1 MPSKQVTLT
10 ALGLNYSPN
19 QLSAPEGSLVQAD
32 DIVIRR
38 DNSIE
43 SRRGYRQYSEGFSG
57 GSNRVK
63 QLIEYKDRL
72 LVHHGSTL
80 EFDTEVLDSD
90 EKSVFSAFN
99 GSYSEV
105 ETGLRIKSIEA
116 NKNLYFTTSDGI
128 KKISAA
134 SADDFSTASG
144 YVMNAG
150 AVKALDINGSLVIEQ
165 GQTSGFLPV
174 DTAVAYRTLW
184 GYKDANDNLILGT
197 PSNRTTVYNYLSD
210 IIALD
215 LNELALQL
223 DNIDQTGS
231 MIEDG
236 NYFSTYYTASNPDAD
251 TLQAN
256 ILSLAEKLDTELLF
270 GDVAGSAP
278 LDMNTI
284 EIDTLNVGKI
294 IFDAGMLPENY
305 LVVGDYI
312 YLNGFGT
319 IAAGT
324 NFGIVNGAQ
333 QITSVV
339 PDASN
344 PYITFTVDNGNT
356 AKAATAVIAG
366 ATINSYNY
374 RHITN
379 TASVQFDNSLEDLVL
394 SIPATSNDYRIMQDA
409 LSQIVERLKVEPN
422 AVIPSAFLASY
433 ITPFVMTERA
443 NAQLEINIP
452 DDVTVASGYFY
463 QVYRT
468 LNFTATDTQTL
479 GGSGGIPVEPDDEMR
494 LVFEGFPT
502 SDEITAGYLT
512 YTDISPEELIQNNT
526 NLYTN
531 PQTGD
536 GILGSND
543 IPPLAHDINTFKN
556 VTFYSNTRT
565 RHRIPN
571 FTLIGISEI
580 DSGDKITIANL
591 DSSLTYTFT
600 TGVKEKSVF
609 KVTSGTSAA
618 NLKSAFNGKYFLIN
632 TPTESFYVWYRYD
645 DAAAITDPALSNKTG
660 ILVNLIT
667 GDTVDSLVSKTS
679 NTINA
684 NIFNFVSDN
693 TGTIVS
699 NSVAAASVVTTTGNH
714 GLASTETVTI
724 SHPDVDTDSTPTID
738 GARVVTVTAATTFTV
753 PVNVTVAGTTGTFA
767 YPSNYFTVENTN
779 EGIASTSTIGN
790 IASYLS
796 FTRYLTGNGEDITT
810 RQVLLSSLESA
821 AQAIEATAQSLTR
834 VINRQGSDSIINSF
848 YTSGDTSPP
857 GQMNFEMKTLDE
869 DPFYVLGSDSGVG
882 ESFSP
887 DITPD
892 KTISLVDNT
901 TPARVTSGTTS
912 GIANGDQV
920 IISGSDS
927 TPIVDGIHTATV
939 VSSTIFSIPTP
950 TVTVDGTAVGGWSF
964 LEDAVASTNE
974 VKPNRVY
981 YSKYSQPEAVPI
993 TNYFDLGAEDKQI
1006 LRIFPLRDTLFVFKE
1021 DGTYRVSGASA
1032 PFTRSLLD
1040 SGYVVIAPDSVDVAN
1055 NIVYAWT
1062 EGGIVP
1068 MTESGGGQAVS
1079 RPIDTEILR
1088 LAGRPF
1094 TNFSTVTWGMGYNSD
1109 DSYTV
1114 YTNSET
1120 DDEVAT
1126 IGFRFCTLTNTWT
1139 NFQRS
1144 QTCGMLNDSI
1154 DTQYLGSGTRNSV
1167 DIERKNFDRT
1177 DFADA
1182 EFYIDLEASRL
1193 TNNDLTMQ
1201 FDTLVLDTATTPD
1214 IEFSVGDV
1222 ITQEQTL
1229 TIYLYNK
1236 LLTQLDL
1243 DPTVNFT
1250 NYFSTLEAIP
1260 GDDMRA
1266 KIVALAT
1273 KLDLD
1278 SGITNTDYASRIGN
1292 KTGSVNSNTAADP
1305 TVVSA
1310 TNHGLV
1316 DNRYIEI
1323 TTANGSIPTI
1333 VGKHTVANTGT
1344 FPTSDTFTVDVDVT
1358 TAGTTGATYETL
1370 INTFEDLKGC
1380 FNDIVAQLNA
1390 DSGATFTNYKPI
1402 SSNTTFEAVVMSI
1415 NTTNDKVTLNLPLQW
1430 VVGPVTVYKAINSE
1444 FTYSPAVMEDPLAYK
1459 HISEATFM
1467 FANRAIT
1474 GFTGSFSSDLK
1485 PTFTPQ
1491 EFFGQGNGTFGNYS
1505 DPGFGNGFFGG
1516 ASNSA
1521 PFRTTIPKI
1530 NQRCRFLNI
1539 QVNHCF
1545 AREIW
1550 SLYGVTLSGQIGIST
1565 RAYR

>member
-305 LVVGDYI
+305 LIVGDYI

-379 TASVQFDNSLEDLVL
+379 TASVQFDHSLEDLVL

-409 LSQIVERLKVEPN
+409 LSQIVERLKIEPN
-422 AVIPSAFLASY
+422 AVIPTAFLASY

-452 DDVTVASGYFY
+452 DDVTVASNYFY

-565 RHRIPN
+565 RHRIPD

-591 DSSLTYTFT
+591 DSSLTYTFI
-600 TGVKEKSVF
+600 TGVKEKSTF
-609 KVTSGTSAA
+609 TVTAA
-618 NLKSAFNGKYFLIN
+618 DATALKTAIQDKYFYIY
-632 TPTESFYVWYRYD
+632 TPTEQFYVWFRYD
-645 DAAAITDPALSNKTG
+645 GAGTVTG
-660 ILVNLIT
+660 SPTGTEIKVNLIT
-667 GDTVDSLVSKTS
+667 GDTVAIMTDKTS
-679 NTINA
+679 NSIKA
-684 NIFNFVSDN
+684 NIFNFTCTD
-693 TGTIVS
+693 TATTIV
-699 NSVAAASVVTTTGNH
+699 
-714 GLASTETVTI
+714 
-724 SHPDVDTDSTPTID
+724 
-738 GARVVTVTAATTFTV
+738 
-753 PVNVTVAGTTGTFA
+753 
-767 YPSNYFTVENTN
+767 VENTA
-779 EGIASTSTIGN
+779 EGIATNSTIGN
-790 IASYLS
+790 ISGSNLAVVV
-796 FTRYLTGNGEDITT
+796 TTAGNGEDVTT

-912 GIANGDQV
+912 GIVNDDQV
-920 IISGSDS
+920 IISGTDS

-993 TNYFDLGAEDKQI
+993 TNYFDLGAEDKEI
-1006 LRIFPLRDTLFVFKE
+1006 LRIFPLRDTLFAFKQ
-1021 DGTYRVSGASA
+1021 DGTYRVSGGSA

-1040 SGYVVIAPDSVDVAN
+1040 SGYVVIAPDSVDVVN

-1068 MTESGGGQAVS
+1068 MTESGGGEAIS

-1094 TNFSTVTWGMGYNSD
+1094 TNFSTVTWGMGYDSD

-1144 QTCGMLNDSI
+1144 QTCGILNDSI

-1167 DIERKNFDRT
+1167 DVERKNFDRT

-1182 EFYIDLEASRL
+1182 EFYLDLEASRL

-1250 NYFSTLEAIP
+1250 NYFSTLEANP
-1260 GDDMRA
+1260 GDNMRT
-1266 KIVALAT
+1266 KIVDLAT

-1358 TAGTTGATYETL
+1358 TAGTSGATYETL